1 MPSDRTQAL
10 VMSFDFSTLFWIFIV
25 IMVLQPLFTARWY
38 VLRRAQAIRAIEK
51 LHGTRVI
58 TMIHRQEKRSLF
70 GFAVAR
76 HIDLEDAQTIIA
88 AIKDTPEDM
97 PIDFVIHTPGGLVL
111 AAMQIARAVEAH
123 KAKVTVYVPV
133 YAMSGGTL
141 IALAA
146 DEIVLGEFSVLG
158 PVDPQIAGLPAASI
172 VKARDSKPV
181 ESVFD
186 LTLVLADV
194 AEKALA
200 QVKQGAVEL
209 LTPRM
214 ERSAAEALAA
224 KLAGGHWTHDYAL
237 TAQEAGALGLPVKVG
252 MPREIMALM
261 NLYPQPIQRSGVE
274 YLPIEMPRQRRA

>member
-1 MPSDRTQAL
+1 MT
-10 VMSFDFSTLFWIFIV
+10 FDFSSLIWIFFA
-25 IMVLQPLFTARWY
+25 IMMLQPLIMGRWY
-38 VLRRAQAIRAIEK
+38 AVRRAQAIRAIEK
-51 LHGTRVI
+51 SHASRVI

-88 AIKDTPEDM
+88 AIMDTPDDM
-97 PIDFVIHTPGGLVL
+97 PIDLVIHTPGGLVL

-158 PVDPQIAGLPAASI
+158 PIDPQMAGLPAVSL
-172 VKARDSKPV
+172 VKARDAKPIERV
-181 ESVFD
+181 SD

-194 AEKALA
+194 GEKALA

-209 LTPRM
+209 LTPRI
-214 ERSAAEALAA
+214 EQATAEALAA

-237 TAQEAGALGLPVKVG
+237 TANQARALGLPVKVD
-252 MPREIMALM
+252 MPLEVMKLM
-261 NLYPQPIQRSGVE
+261 TLYPQPIQQSGVE
-274 YLPIEMPRQRRA
+274 FLPVNIPRQPRM

>member
-1 MPSDRTQAL
+1 
-10 VMSFDFSTLFWIFIV
+10 MSFDFSSFFWVFIA
-25 IMVLQPLFTARWY
+25 IMVLQPLFTQRWY
-38 VLRRAQAIRAIEK
+38 AVRRAQAIRAIEK
-51 LHGTRVI
+51 SHGTRVI

-70 GFAVAR
+70 GFAVSR
-76 HIDLEDAQTIIA
+76 NIDLEDAQTIIA
-88 AIKDTPEDM
+88 AIKDTPDDM
-97 PIDFVIHTPGGLVL
+97 AIDLVIHTPGGIVL

-146 DEIVLGEFSVLG
+146 DEIVMGEFSVLG
-158 PVDPQIAGLPAASI
+158 PIDPQIAGLPAASI

-194 AEKALA
+194 AEKGLA
-200 QVKQGAVEL
+200 QVKRGAVEL

-214 ERSAAEALAA
+214 EQAAAEALAS

-237 TAQEAGALGLPVKVG
+237 TASEAGMLGLPVKVG
-252 MPREIMALM
+252 MPQEVMALM
-261 NLYPQPIQRSGVE
+261 KLYPQPIQQSGVE
-274 YLPIEMPRQRRA
+274 YLPIDIPRQRRT

>member
-1 MPSDRTQAL
+1 
-10 VMSFDFSTLFWIFIV
+10 MSFDFSSLLWIFIA
-25 IMVLQPLFTARWY
+25 IALLQAPLAARWY
-38 VLRRAQAIRAIEK
+38 VVRRAQAIRTIEK

-70 GFAVAR
+70 GFAVSR

-158 PVDPQIAGLPAASI
+158 PIDPQIAGLPAASI
-172 VKARDSKPV
+172 VKARDSKPIDG
-181 ESVFD
+181 VFD

-194 AEKALA
+194 AEKALV

-214 ERSAAEALAA
+214 EQSAAEALAA

-237 TAQEAGALGLPVKVG
+237 TASEARALGLPVKVG
-252 MPREIMALM
+252 MPTEVMQLM
-261 NLYPQPIQRSGVE
+261 RLYPQPIQQSGVE
-274 YLPIEMPRQRRA
+274 YLPIDIPRQRRV